1 MVSDI
6 ITIDNQGHGYDDAI
20 LETKKVCDYTGLHDK
35 DAIRLQL
42 ISEEL
47 LSMAR
52 SITGEMQASFWIE
65 RDKTQYTLHLSTKT
79 VMDREKRALLLGA
92 ASSRKNEEAGSF
104 LGFLRNMFEE
114 AMAGAP
120 DHSDDLPD
128 EAIDDLANHV
138 VECTDA
144 EWDGYEQSTL
154 RRLAD
159 TIKIGI
165 RGDDVDMTVIKT
177 FA

>member
-6 ITIDNQGHGYDDAI
+6 IMIDNLGNGFDDAL

-35 DAIRLQL
+35 NAIRLQL

-65 RDKTQYTLHLSTKT
+65 RDKAQYTLHLSTNT

-104 LGFLRNMFEE
+104 LGFLRNMFED
-114 AMAGAP
+114 AMTGAP

-128 EAIDDLANHV
+128 DVVADLANHV
-138 VECTDA
+138 VDCTDA

-165 RGDDVDMTVIKT
+165 RGNNVEMTVIKN

>member
-6 ITIDNQGHGYDDAI
+6 IMIDNLGNGFDDAL

-42 ISEEL
+42 IAEEL

-52 SITGEMQASFWIE
+52 SITGEMHASFWIE
-65 RDKTQYTLHLSTKT
+65 RDKAQYTLHLSTKT
-79 VMDREKRALLLGA
+79 VMDREKRSLLLGA

-104 LGFLRNMFEE
+104 LGFLRNMFED

>member
-6 ITIDNQGHGYDDAI
+6 IMIDNLGHGYDDAI

-52 SITGEMQASFWIE
+52 SITGELHASFWIE
-65 RDKTQYTLHLSTKT
+65 RDKKQYTLHLSTKT
-79 VMDREKRALLLGA
+79 VMDREKRNLLLST

-104 LGFLRNMFEE
+104 IGKLRNMFEG
-114 AMAGAP
+114 AMAGSP
-120 DHSDDLPD
+120 DHSDSLPD
-128 EAIDDLANHV
+128 DAMDDLANHII
-138 VECTDA
+138 ECSDA
-144 EWDGYEQSTL
+144 EWDGFEQSTL

-165 RGDDVDMTVIKT
+165 RGGNVEMAVIKN

>member
-6 ITIDNQGHGYDDAI
+6 IMIDNMGNGFDDAL

-35 DAIRLQL
+35 DAVRLQL

-52 SITGEMQASFWIE
+52 CITGEMHATFWIE
-65 RDKTQYTLHLSTKT
+65 RDKSQYTLHLSTKT
-79 VMDREKRALLLGA
+79 VMDREKRNLLLGA

-104 LGFLRNMFEE
+104 LGFLRNMFED
-114 AMAGAP
+114 AMTGAP

-128 EAIDDLANHV
+128 DAIGDLANHV
-138 VECTDA
+138 IQCTDA

-165 RGDDVDMTVIKT
+165 RGDEVDMTVIKT

>member
-6 ITIDNQGHGYDDAI
+6 IMIDNLGNGFDDAL

-35 DAIRLQL
+35 NAIRLQL

-65 RDKTQYTLHLSTKT
+65 RDKAQYTLHLSTNT

-104 LGFLRNMFEE
+104 LGFLRNMFED
-114 AMAGAP
+114 AMTGAP
-120 DHSDDLPD
+120 DHSDALPD
-128 EAIDDLANHV
+128 DVVADRANHV

-165 RGDDVDMTVIKT
+165 RGNNVEMTVIKN